1 MHGDASASKNPAVL
15 IFSWVK
21 AEKNHD
27 PVVVF
32 LITND
37 SQAFSKFENRDR
49 KHWRL
54 PPFSHCSLCFF
65 FPSFCLNSQG
75 VCVCVCVSDLTPVFP
90 NASDHTVAHN
100 KISAACHPNSS
111 HVPTHNTDS
120 VIN

>member
-37 SQAFSKFENRDR
+37 SQAFSKFENRDWTTGVSLR
-49 KHWRL
+49 SL
-54 PPFSHCSLCFF
+54 TPPFASFSLLMFKL
-65 FPSFCLNSQG
+65 SRG
-75 VCVCVCVSDLTPVFP
+75 VCVCVT
-90 NASDHTVAHN
+90 
-100 KISAACHPNSS
+100 
-111 HVPTHNTDS
+111 
-120 VIN
+120 